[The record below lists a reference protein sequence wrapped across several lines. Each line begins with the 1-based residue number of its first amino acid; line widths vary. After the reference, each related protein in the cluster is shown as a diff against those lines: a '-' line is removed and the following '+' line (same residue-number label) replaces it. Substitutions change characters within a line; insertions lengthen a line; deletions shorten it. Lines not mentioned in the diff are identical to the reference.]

1 MLSRQLVGL
10 ALIALLLVGGCTG
23 PLAPGLVPSQPTPI
37 VVQPTPAPTSAPPTL
52 TPTRVPPTKTATPV
66 PTKTP
71 TVPPTDTPTAFPT
84 DTPTIAPTDTPT
96 LTPTKTPVPPTNTPV
111 PPTDTPTLTFTPAPP
126 TQTPTSTPPPVDY
139 IIIHQ
144 RMWTN
149 QENGGVS
156 VNGSV
161 TGCGYGHQI
170 YVRVVDAEGNLLDGA
185 VIGDTFDNPR
195 HISGE
200 KGPGTALYDL
210 YKNGYRLLVVE
221 DIGAGRSVTSEVSEV
236 MSSNDWEIPIPWLI
250 GAHYCATEEEC
261 RARRADPDRVGNNS
275 LCWGH
280 YSHEITFQRT
290 W

>member
-1 MLSRQLVGL
+1 MLSRQIVVS
-10 ALIALLLVGGCTG
+10 AWVVLLLVGSCTG
-23 PLAPGLVPSQPTPI
+23 PLVPGLVPPQSAPI
-37 VVQPTPAPTSAPPTL
+37 VVQPTPAPTSVLPTL
-52 TPTRVPPTKTATPV
+52 APTRVPPSDTPTTLPTDTPTPV

-71 TVPPTDTPTAFPT
+71 TVLPTHTPTAVPTDTPTST
-84 DTPTIAPTDTPT
+84 PTDTPT

-126 TQTPTSTPPPVDY
+126 TDTPTPTPPPYDFV
-139 IIIHQ
+139 IIHQ

-149 QENGGVS
+149 EENGGVS
-156 VNGSV
+156 VNG
-161 TGCGYGHQI
+161 T
-170 YVRVVDAEGNLLDGA
+170 
-185 VIGDTFDNPR
+185 VIGDTYDNPR

-200 KGPGTALYDL
+200 KGPGHALYDL
-210 YKNGYRLLVVE
+210 YKNGYSLLVVE
-221 DIGAGRSVTSEVSEV
+221 DIGAGRPVTSEASEV

-250 GAHYCATEEEC
+250 EAHYCATEEEC